1 MSRRPK
7 LVTRYLEQIGRRAL
21 EDHPELIREFVGRR
35 TGIYALFRR
44 GELYY
49 AGLATDL
56 RWRLRTHLSDRHG
69 DSWDS
74 FSVYLTIGD
83 SHLREL
89 ESLLIRVARPPGNRQ
104 MGRFSGAEN
113 IRREFERALEAKQR
127 RYNDELL
134 GRPVEDRAAS
144 RKTGRSIHIR
154 GRYKGRLFHAW
165 LRHTGTVKF
174 RGKAYSSVSAAA
186 SALCQHPVNGR
197 WFWHFERSP
206 GDWVRIRDK

>member
-1 MSRRPK
+1 MPRRPK
-7 LVTRYLEQIGRRAL
+7 LVTQYLEGISRRAL
-21 EDHPELIREFVGRR
+21 EDHPEILRDLVGRR
-35 TGIYALFRR
+35 TGIYALFHR

-56 RWRLRTHLSDRHG
+56 RWRLKHHLKDRHR
-69 DSWDS
+69 DSWNS

-89 ESLLIRVARPPGNRQ
+89 ESLLIRVTRPPGNRQ
-104 MGRFSGAEN
+104 MGHFSGAES
-113 IRREFERALEAKQR
+113 IKRVFERALENKQR

-134 GRPVEDRAAS
+134 GRPIDDAEENKKA
-144 RKTGRSIHIR
+144 GRSIHVR
-154 GRYKGRLFHAW
+154 GRYKGRLYHAW
-165 LRHTGTVKF
+165 LRHTGTVK
-174 RGKAYSSVSAAA
+174 RKGKVYSSVSAAA
-186 SALCQHPVNGR
+186 TAVCKHPVSGR